1 MGIIAVDPVYNG
13 AIVPTTTIND
23 NFTKFTE
30 INGSLGQLNTADID
44 KQITH
49 RHIQLDALSGG
60 TMAGGTANLDY
71 FNGIRYSFVRSNDRI
86 PSSSTRTM
94 EYYDHGYLT
103 YVRTTKTQVDST
115 FVGVVDAA
123 TATAPRTV
131 AIPGASTSFFL
142 PYRAHVIVTWQIS
155 WTSDAARFGPT
166 PRKGPQG
173 GGAPDRSEFT
183 KPNTAVRFFF
193 DGAEHNQASTTRETR
208 EAMFGSP
215 LIDVGAEDDPSLRLP
230 KHTWRDR
237 YKSRYW
243 SGHAYVG
250 IERKGF
256 HTASLRV
263 CAMQLVRQT
272 RVRVRNIKVLYFKA

>member
-1 MGIIAVDPVYNG
+1 MGIIAVDPVYDG

-49 RHIQLDALSGG
+49 RHLQLDALSGG

-71 FNGIRYSFVRSNDRI
+71 FNGIRYAFARDASRAPD
-86 PSSSTRTM
+86 PSTRTM
-94 EYYDHGYLT
+94 EFYDHGYMT
-103 YVRTTKTQVDST
+103 FFGPAKTQVDST
-115 FVGVVDAA
+115 FAGVADAV
-123 TATAPRTV
+123 TATAPRTI

-166 PRKGPQG
+166 PQKPQG
-173 GGAPDRSEFT
+173 GPNRSEFT

-215 LIDVGAEDDPSLRLP
+215 MVTVGSKDDASLRIP
-230 KHTWRDR
+230 KHMLRDR

-250 IERKGF
+250 IKAKGF
-256 HTASLRV
+256 HTAGLHI
-263 CAMQLVRQT
+263 CAMRLVRQT

>member
-1 MGIIAVDPVYNG
+1 MGLITVDPVYDG
-13 AIVPTTTIND
+13 AIVPTTTVND

-30 INGSLGQLNTADID
+30 INGSLGRLNTADID

-49 RHIQLDALSGG
+49 RHVQLDALSGG

-71 FNGIRYSFVRSNDRI
+71 FNGIRYAFVRSRASD
-86 PSSSTRTM
+86 SGTRTM
-94 EYYDHGYLT
+94 EHYDHGYLT
-103 YVRTTKTQVDST
+103 FYRTVNTGVDST
-115 FVGVVDAA
+115 FGGISDAA
-123 TATAPRTV
+123 RAPAPRTV

-166 PRKGPQG
+166 PVFGEQENK
-173 GGAPDRSEFT
+173 PDKSKFT

-215 LIDVGAEDDPSLRLP
+215 MVDLPAENSNVKIP
-230 KHTWRDR
+230 KHALRDR

-250 IERKGF
+250 IKGKGF

>member
-1 MGIIAVDPVYNG
+1 MGIIAVDPVYDG

-49 RHIQLDALSGG
+49 RHVQLEALSGG

-71 FNGIRYSFVRSNDRI
+71 FNGIRYAFARDASRTAD
-86 PSSSTRTM
+86 SSTRTM
-94 EYYDHGYLT
+94 EFYDHGYLT
-103 YVRTTKTQVDST
+103 FFGVAKTQVDST
-115 FVGVVDAA
+115 FGGIADAV
-123 TATAPRTV
+123 TATAPRTI

-166 PRKGPQG
+166 PQGPQG
-173 GGAPDRSEFT
+173 APNRSEFT

-215 LIDVGAEDDPSLRLP
+215 MVDVGSEDDPSLRIP
-230 KHTWRDR
+230 KHMLRDR

-250 IERKGF
+250 IKAKGF
-256 HTASLRV
+256 HTAGLHI
-263 CAMQLVRQT
+263 CAMNLVRQT

>member
-1 MGIIAVDPVYNG
+1 MGIIAVDPVYDG

-30 INGSLGQLNTADID
+30 INGSLGQLNTAGID

-49 RHIQLDALSGG
+49 RHVQLDALSGG
-60 TMAGGTANLDY
+60 TMVGGTANLDY
-71 FNGIRYSFVRSNDRI
+71 FNGIRYVFVRDGARETD
-86 PSSSTRTM
+86 SSTRTM
-94 EYYDHGYLT
+94 EFYDHGYLA
-103 YVRTTKTQVDST
+103 YFGLVKTQVDST
-115 FVGVVDAA
+115 FRGITDAVT
-123 TATAPRTV
+123 TAASRAI

-173 GGAPDRSEFT
+173 GGGPDRSEFT
-183 KPNTAVRFFF
+183 QPNTAVRFFF

-215 LIDVGAEDDPSLRLP
+215 MVDVADGDDPLRRIP
-230 KHTWRDR
+230 KHRLRDR

-250 IERKGF
+250 IEAKGF
-256 HTASLRV
+256 HTAGLRI

>member
-1 MGIIAVDPVYNG
+1 MGIIAVDPVYDG

-30 INGSLGQLNTADID
+30 INGSLGQLNTAGID

-49 RHIQLDALSGG
+49 RHVQLKALSGG
-60 TMAGGTANLDY
+60 TMVGGTANLDY
-71 FNGIRYSFVRSNDRI
+71 FNGIRYLFVKKE
-86 PSSSTRTM
+86 PSGMSGGQTM
-94 EYYDHGYLT
+94 GAYDSHYLT
-103 YVRTTKTQVDST
+103 YYSTSATRIDST
-115 FVGVVDAA
+115 FVGISDAA
-123 TATAPRTV
+123 VATAPRTL
-131 AIPGASTSFFL
+131 AIPGGSTTFFL

-166 PRKGPQG
+166 PRKGQEG
-173 GGAPDRSEFT
+173 KGAPNRSEFT
-183 KPNTAVRFFF
+183 QPNTAVRFFF

-208 EAMFGSP
+208 EAMFASP
-215 LIDVGAEDDPSLRLP
+215 VVDTTVEMS
-230 KHTWRDR
+230 KHALRDR

-250 IERKGF
+250 TTSKGF
-256 HTASLRV
+256 HTTSLRI